1 MSSDHVE
8 RKHLVE
14 RCIRTTERRRE
25 LIARLSLDEIDIR
38 ILTLRH
44 VERKSFIAISREIIM
59 SPAQIGKRYK
69 IALEALTEVA
79 EKEQA

>member
-1 MSSDHVE
+1 M
-8 RKHLVE
+8 
-14 RCIRTTERRRE
+14 RTTERRRA

-44 VERKSFIAISREIIM
+44 VDRKSFVAISHEIKM

-69 IALEALTEVA
+69 IALEALAEVA
-79 EKEQA
+79 ERE

>member
-1 MSSDHVE
+1 M
-8 RKHLVE
+8 
-14 RCIRTTERRRE
+14 RTTERRRA

-44 VERKSFIAISREIIM
+44 VERKSFIAISQEIIM

-69 IALEALTEVA
+69 IALEALAEVA

>member
-1 MSSDHVE
+1 M
-8 RKHLVE
+8 
-14 RCIRTTERRRE
+14 RTTERRRA

-44 VERKSFIAISREIIM
+44 VDRKSFVAISHEIKM

-69 IALEALTEVA
+69 IALEALAEVA
-79 EKEQA
+79 EIE